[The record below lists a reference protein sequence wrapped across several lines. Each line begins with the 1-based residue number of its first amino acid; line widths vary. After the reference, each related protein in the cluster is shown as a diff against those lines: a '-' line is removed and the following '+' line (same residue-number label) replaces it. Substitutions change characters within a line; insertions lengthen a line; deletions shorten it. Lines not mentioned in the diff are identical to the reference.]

1 MIKIF
6 MFKNKI
12 YYKKKLTTIWKDSQT
27 KIISY
32 VEWYIYILEEVK

>member
-1 MIKIF
+1 MIKKF
-6 MFKNKI
+6 LFKNKI
-12 YYKKKLTTIWKDSQT
+12 FYTEKLTTILKDSQT